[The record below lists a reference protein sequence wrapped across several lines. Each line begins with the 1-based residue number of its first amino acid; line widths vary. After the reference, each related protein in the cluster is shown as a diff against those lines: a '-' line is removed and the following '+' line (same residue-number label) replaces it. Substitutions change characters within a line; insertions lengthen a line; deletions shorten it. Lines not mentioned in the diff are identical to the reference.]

1 MRQGD
6 RGAPKIRYRWNLA
19 LHRFAGAA
27 LASVCDGGLI
37 RGGSPMKIELNHVLH
52 LANAPGTLAG
62 LVIIGAGLFSWHGG
76 GLAGVSNRTSRHI
89 GDDAARPKGEEAD
102 F

>member
-1 MRQGD
+1 MASAAGIGWNELLGYVATPRLASREGSGAVRHGD

-52 LANAPGTLAG
+52 LANATSTLAG
-62 LVIIGAGLFSWHGG
+62 LVIIGAGPFS
-76 GLAGVSNRTSRHI
+76 
-89 GDDAARPKGEEAD
+89 
-102 F
+102 